1 MARRFRGPLVTV
13 NVQTGDGRVIADD
26 AISVAPLPLPFAWL
40 RDGDQHVGLTEVAP
54 QVGIIESIERVG
66 DDWVGEGL
74 IDDEQ
79 PDGAE
84 LCRRM
89 DAGLASHGARQLV
102 SIDPDDWAVEIIATE
117 SEGDDDGV
125 LILASAGT
133 GTPPRYARTAAA
145 GDPDPG
151 DGGVLLFE
159 DASDSILER
168 YTRLRIRGATACAVS
183 AFTEAWVEL
192 VADAAEPADDEPAD
206 PEEEPA
212 DPPADDEAEG
222 STTAAAIA
230 PAAVVR
236 RPPADVFA
244 IPEPDLD
251 TQGMV
256 EVYGMPAQ
264 ELLTEQPDGGLAV
277 PFTIATRPDG
287 TRAVFGHA
295 ARWEQC
301 HIGYPGSCI
310 TAPESAAAYA
320 HFHVGEVH
328 CADGSRVATGTL
340 TMGCDHA
347 AAELRAPEARDHY
360 AHSGLAFADVR
371 ASNGALGVWVAG
383 VLRPDVTEQQLHV
396 IRASSLSG
404 DWRRIG
410 AGLEFIG
417 ALAVNVPGFPIAREA
432 VTAAGLQQLPLA
444 ALSASAYLDDGVQT
458 SLVASGIVQ
467 RCPDCQRRA
476 MANRGQQPA
485 SSADPE
491 VLDLLRKVELRTRHL
506 APAAAEHA
514 LTVLRRGATISTPKL
529 ATAERVVRPPRR

>member
-13 NVQTGDGRVIADD
+13 NQQTGDGRVIADD
-26 AISVAPLPLPFAWL
+26 AISFAPLPLPFAWL

-54 QVGIIESIERVG
+54 QVGIIEAITRVG
-66 DDWVGEGL
+66 DDLVGEGT
-74 IDDEQ
+74 IDDDQ

-84 LCRRM
+84 LVRRM
-89 DAGLASHGARQLV
+89 DAGMASHGSRQLV
-102 SIDPDDWAVEIIATE
+102 SIDPDDWAVEILAVE
-117 SEGDDDGV
+117 SESDGDGV

-133 GTPPRYARTAAA
+133 GTPPSYARTAAA
-145 GDPDPG
+145 GDPSPEG
-151 DGGVLLFE
+151 AVLLFE
-159 DASDSILER
+159 DASDSIIER
-168 YTRLRIRGATACAVS
+168 YTRMRIRGATACAVS
-183 AFTEAWVEL
+183 AFTTAWVEL
-192 VADAAEPADDEPAD
+192 VADAAEAEAD

-212 DPPADDEAEG
+212 EPAPDDGDDPD
-222 STTAAAIA
+222 STTAAAPR
-230 PAAVVR
+230 PAAVVV

-251 TQGMV
+251 TQGMA

-264 ELLTEQPDGGLAV
+264 ELLVEQPDGGLAV
-277 PFTIATRPDG
+277 PFTIVQRPDG
-287 TRAVFGHA
+287 TRVVFGHA

-301 HIGYPGSCI
+301 HIGYPGSCV

-340 TMGCDHA
+340 TMGTDHA

-360 AHSGLAFADVR
+360 ANTGLAFADVR

-410 AGLEFIG
+410 NGLEFIG

-444 ALSASAYLDDGVQT
+444 ALSASAYLADGVQT

-476 MANRGQQPA
+476 MANRAATPA
-485 SSADPE
+485 GADPE
-491 VLDLLRKVELRTRHL
+491 VLELLRKVELRTRHL
-506 APAAAEHA
+506 AGPAAEHA
-514 LTVLRRGATISTPKL
+514 LAAVRNGAPKL
-529 ATAERVVRPPRR
+529 AAGRRHDGKVRAPRR

>member
-40 RDGDQHVGLTEVAP
+40 RDGDQHINLTEVAP

-102 SIDPDDWAVEIIATE
+102 SIDPDNWAVEILATE

-133 GTPPRYARTAAA
+133 GMPPRHARTAAA
-145 GDPDPG
+145 GEPSPEG
-151 DGGVLLFE
+151 AVLLFE
-159 DASDSILER
+159 DASDSIIER
-168 YTRLRIRGATACAVS
+168 YTRMRIRGATACAVS

-192 VADAAEPADDEPAD
+192 VAEAAEPADT
-206 PEEEPA
+206 EEEPA
-212 DPPADDEAEG
+212 DQPEGEEAD
-222 STTAAAIA
+222 STTAAAA
-230 PAAVVR
+230 RPAAPVV
-236 RPPADVFA
+236 RPPADVFT

-264 ELLTEQPDGGLAV
+264 ELLVEQPDGGLAV
-277 PFTIATRPDG
+277 PFTIAQRPDG
-287 TRAVFGHA
+287 SRVVFGHA

-301 HIGYPGSCI
+301 HIGYPGACV
-310 TAPESAAAYA
+310 TAPESAAGYA

-328 CADGSRVATGTL
+328 CADGSRVATGAL

-371 ASNGALGVWVAG
+371 ATNGALGVWVAG
-383 VLRPDVTEQQLHV
+383 MLRPDVTEQQLHV

-444 ALSASAYLDDGVQT
+444 ALSASAYMDDGVQT

-476 MANRGQQPA
+476 MANRSQVPA

-514 LTVLRRGATISTPKL
+514 MT
-529 ATAERVVRPPRR
+529 VVRHGYRSPAPQLAHRLDGKVRAPRR

>member
-89 DAGLASHGARQLV
+89 DAGLASHGNRQLV
-102 SIDPDDWAVEIIATE
+102 SIDPDDWAVEILAVE
-117 SEGDDDGV
+117 SEADGDGV

-133 GTPPRYARTAAA
+133 GTPPQYARTAAA
-145 GDPDPG
+145 GDPAP
-151 DGGVLLFE
+151 DGAVLLFE
-159 DASDSILER
+159 DASDSIIER
-168 YTRLRIRGATACAVS
+168 YTRMRIRGATACAVS
-183 AFTEAWVEL
+183 AFTTAWVEL
-192 VADAAEPADDEPAD
+192 VADAAEADPDA
-206 PEEEPA
+206 PEEEP
-212 DPPADDEAEG
+212 PADQPEGEEAD
-222 STTAAAIA
+222 STTAAAPR
-230 PAAVVR
+230 PAAVVV
-236 RPPADVFA
+236 RPPADVFT

-251 TQGMV
+251 TQGMA

-264 ELLTEQPDGGLAV
+264 ELLVEQPDGGLAV
-277 PFTIATRPDG
+277 PFTIVQRPDG
-287 TRAVFGHA
+287 TRVVFGHA

-301 HIGYPGSCI
+301 HIGYPGSCV

-340 TMGCDHA
+340 TMGTDHA

-360 AHSGLAFADVR
+360 ANTGLAFADVR

-410 AGLEFIG
+410 NGLEFIG

-476 MANRGQQPA
+476 MANRA
-485 SSADPE
+485 ADANRLDGGE

-506 APAAAEHA
+506 TPAAAEHA
-514 LTVLRRGATISTPKL
+514 LARLRDGAPAPKL
-529 ATAERVVRPPRR
+529 GRRHDGKVRAPRR